1 MHRLVFVQPFVGAS
15 IEPLPKGGR
24 QRLGLGNAGSLSVF
38 LPLAQGVASPIF
50 AGPSIFIHW
59 RT

>member
-1 MHRLVFVQPFVGAS
+1 MFVQPFVCAT
-15 IEPLPKGGR
+15 IQPLPKGGR
-24 QRLGLGNAGSLSVF
+24 QRLGLRNVGSLSVF
-38 LPLAQGVASPIF
+38 FSPAQGVASPIF

>member
-1 MHRLVFVQPFVGAS
+1 MFVQPFVCAM

-24 QRLGLGNAGSLSVF
+24 QRLGLGNAGTLSVLF
-38 LPLAQGVASPIF
+38 LPPQGVASPNF

>member
-1 MHRLVFVQPFVGAS
+1 LHSLAFVQPLIRAPV
-15 IEPLPKGGR
+15 EPLPDGGR
-24 QRLGLGNAGSLSVF
+24 QRLGLGNAGHLSAF
-38 LPLAQGVASPIF
+38 FPPTQGVASPIF